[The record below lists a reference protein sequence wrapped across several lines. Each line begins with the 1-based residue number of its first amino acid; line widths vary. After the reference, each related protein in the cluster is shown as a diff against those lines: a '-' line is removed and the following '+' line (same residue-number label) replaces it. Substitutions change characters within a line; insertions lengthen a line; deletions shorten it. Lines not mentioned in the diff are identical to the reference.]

1 MRAFLSLFTLVCVT
15 LTFNSCAPSE
25 GGSMSAERATRNPL
39 IGKWELQKRKYS
51 PDTTFVPTPD
61 SLGYVKIIT
70 EKSFV
75 WYQYNKNTRNL
86 IMLGGGTYELE
97 GESYYEHIDY
107 YHPPGTYME
116 GSDIP
121 FKCAVTGN
129 EWHHSG
135 YISERE
141 YDEEIGD
148 YVVLQERR
156 LEEIWQRVE

>member
-1 MRAFLSLFTLVCVT
+1 MISLLAAAVAGC
-15 LTFNSCAPSE
+15 SPSE
-25 GGSMSAERATRNPL
+25 GGNRPVEGKSANPL
-39 IGKWELQKRKYS
+39 IGKWELQLRMYS
-51 PDTTFVPTPD
+51 PDTTFLTTPD
-61 SLGYVKIIT
+61 TIGYVKIIN

-86 IMLGGGTYELE
+86 LMLGGGTYELE
-97 GESYYEHIDY
+97 GESYLEHIEY

-116 GSDIP
+116 GSNIP
-121 FKCAVTGN
+121 FKCVVNGD

-135 YISERE
+135 YINERE

-156 LEEIWQRVE
+156 LEEIWKRVE

>member
-1 MRAFLSLFTLVCVT
+1 MSAFWSFCCPVVAALFLA
-15 LTFNSCAPSE
+15 SCAPSE
-25 GGSMSAERATRNPL
+25 GGSLSTERRLANPL
-39 IGKWELQKRKYS
+39 IGKWELQKRKYA
-51 PDTTFVPTPD
+51 PDTSFVATPD

-70 EKSFV
+70 EQSFV

-86 IMLGGGTYELE
+86 VMLGGGTYELE
-97 GESYYEHIDY
+97 GESYLEHIEY

-121 FKCAVTGN
+121 FKCTVQGD

-141 YDEEIGD
+141 YDAEIGD

-156 LEEIWQRVE
+156 LEEIWRKVE